1 MRIFDYEKIKFS
13 EISQQINGQ
22 KGNLLP
28 YLARYPAPL
37 FIHAIHVFVK
47 LFARHRPLGG
57 RVHYDDDALCAGALF
72 YFADLL
78 VIPTGQTRPIA
89 LYRPSLGL

>member
-13 EISQQINGQ
+13 EISFQINGQ
-22 KGNLLP
+22 KGNLFP

-47 LFARHRPLGG
+47 LFTRH
-57 RVHYDDDALCAGALF
+57 
-72 YFADLL
+72 
-78 VIPTGQTRPIA
+78 
-89 LYRPSLGL
+89 